1 MSLSSEAIEN
11 AAQSVLKQLSER
23 LFFLN
28 QQKKDAAIECMQF
41 GICKVNTPQTH
52 S

>member
-23 LFFLN
+23 LNFSK
-28 QQKKDAAIECMQF
+28 QQKNDDAMECLQF
-41 GICKVNTPQTH
+41 GICTAPIRTH
-52 S
+52 F